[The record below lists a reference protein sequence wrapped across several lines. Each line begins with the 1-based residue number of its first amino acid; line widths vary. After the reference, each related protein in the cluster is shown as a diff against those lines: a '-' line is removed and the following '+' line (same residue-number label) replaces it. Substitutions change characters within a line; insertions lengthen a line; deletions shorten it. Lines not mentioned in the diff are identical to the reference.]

1 MSGEVSETRVSEDMR
16 GLLESLRAHMLNES
30 ITQRELA
37 QKLNKTQAWVSQVLN
52 PKANPTLRTV
62 MSVARALGVELKIT
76 SI

>member
-16 GLLESLRAHMLNES
+16 GLLKSLRAHMLKES